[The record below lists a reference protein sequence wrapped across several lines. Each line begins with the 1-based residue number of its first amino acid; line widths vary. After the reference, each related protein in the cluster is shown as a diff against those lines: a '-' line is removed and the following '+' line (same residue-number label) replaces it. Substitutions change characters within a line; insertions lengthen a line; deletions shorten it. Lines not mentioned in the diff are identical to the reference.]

1 MDKVCDKCQA
11 LATTCQSAV
20 NNENVYNTILL
31 NQQDDHEE
39 CVKAL
44 LEAGADMNAKN
55 SHGKTALIE
64 AAIRGHVKRLQALIT
79 AGADVD
85 EHYSMNKNGD
95 ETALTEAVSRGKN
108 ECVKLLIK
116 SGASVNKVGQ
126 RYKYILNLAVE
137 QDNMICADLLINAG
151 ADVNA
156 PLFTPLYVAAKKSAI
171 RCLNLLLKSGADVN
185 ATCSIYSTALM
196 RVKDVEC
203 CRLLL
208 IHGAQINI
216 TDNHGYNTLTFH
228 MSHSNRVNKDLCIM
242 LFAAGET
249 TPGTVKKQFQCETDK
264 YINVAEYLELPKFS
278 LQHLCREA
286 IRKQLLKV
294 DPHAHLFGRI
304 PKLALPKS
312 LTEYLLYY
320 MSLD

>member
-1 MDKVCDKCQA
+1 M
-11 LATTCQSAV
+11 
-20 NNENVYNTILL
+20 
-31 NQQDDHEE
+31 
-39 CVKAL
+39 
-44 LEAGADMNAKN
+44 
-55 SHGKTALIE
+55 E
-64 AAIRGHVKRLQALIT
+64 AAILGHGKRLQALIT
-79 AGADVD
+79 AGSDVND
-85 EHYSMNKNGD
+85 HYSIDKNGG
-95 ETALTEAVSRGKN
+95 ESALTEAVSRGKSD
-108 ECVKLLIK
+108 CVKLLIK
-116 SGASVNKVGQ
+116 AGASVNKVGQ
-126 RYKYILNLAVE
+126 RYKYILNLALE
-137 QDNMICADLLINAG
+137 QDNIICAELLINAG

-156 PLFTPLYVAAKKSAI
+156 PVFTPLYVAAKRSAI

-196 RVKDVEC
+196 RVRDVEC

-242 LFAAGET
+242 LYAARET
-249 TPGTVKKQFQCETDK
+249 TLGTVKKQFPCKGDK

-286 IRKQLLKV
+286 IRKHLLKL
-294 DPHAHLFGRI
+294 DPHSHLFGRV
-304 PKLALPKS
+304 PKLGLPKF

-320 MSLD
+320 TSLDSSTQSDNE